1 MFLKRIRSRR
11 QEARRKT
18 PVILAPFGDQAW
30 YPSLISPRL
39 RIMVYWPY
47 LAIDAQLGQVHTL
60 RPVRARDRPRVTRDA
75 LRSSDMAVQL
85 IKVLLVEDSRDVA
98 KTLEKMLR
106 DALPRPR
113 QLQTA
118 PLGPTFEVKWVATL
132 EAAIKQL
139 RKGNV
144 DVVLLDLSLPDSNG
158 LETFHKAHAAAPH
171 IPTVVLTAIDDDTM
185 AIRAVRSGAQDYLVK
200 GQVDGN
206 LLARSI
212 RYAIERQRA
221 EDAVRRRNEEL
232 TLLNRATQAL
242 ISSLDLDQ
250 VLTTFLEE
258 TRQLLGVEICS
269 AWLLDQARGE
279 LICQQATGPRS
290 EVVRG
295 WRLAV
300 GQGIAGWVASQGESV
315 IVPDVTADERHF
327 GEIDAR
333 SGLGLRSIL
342 SVPLRTQTQVVGVLQ
357 AMDTQTDRFDETDL
371 TLLELLAPTAAVAI
385 ANAQL
390 YRQARQDAA
399 ELKARNEELDTFAH
413 TVAHDLKNPLTTILT
428 FADLVEEDCAQ
439 QSITEDTRRYAQHI
453 TQNARKMQTIIE
465 ELLLLAGVRRAEDV
479 SMVPLDMGG
488 IVAEALQRLNQMIEE
503 HHAQIVLPP
512 SWPSALGHAPWM
524 EEVWVNYIS
533 NAIKY
538 GGQPPRVELGAK
550 ILGDDT
556 VLFGVRDNGR
566 GLSAEDQSR
575 LFTPFTRL
583 DQVSTKGHGLGLS
596 IVRRI
601 IEKMG
606 GQVGVDS
613 EIGRGSVFY
622 FTLPAVPPA

>member
-1 MFLKRIRSRR
+1 
-11 QEARRKT
+11 
-18 PVILAPFGDQAW
+18 
-30 YPSLISPRL
+30 
-39 RIMVYWPY
+39 
-47 LAIDAQLGQVHTL
+47 
-60 RPVRARDRPRVTRDA
+60 
-75 LRSSDMAVQL
+75 MAVQL
-85 IKVLLVEDSRDVA
+85 IRVLLVEDSRDVA

-106 DALPRPR
+106 DALPRGR

-118 PLGPTFEVKWVATL
+118 PLGPIFEVKWVATL

-139 RKGNV
+139 GKRNV
-144 DVVLLDLSLPDSNG
+144 DVVLLDLSLPDSSG

-171 IPTVVLTAIDDDTM
+171 IPTVVLTAIDDDTL

-221 EDAVRRRNEEL
+221 EDAVRQRNEEL

-258 TRQLLGVEICS
+258 TRQLLGVDICS
-269 AWLLDQARGE
+269 AWLLDQTRSE
-279 LICQQATGPRS
+279 LVCQQATGPRS

-295 WRLAV
+295 WRLAI
-300 GQGIAGWVASQGESV
+300 GQGIAGWVASHGESV
-315 IVPDVTADERHF
+315 IVPDATTDDRHF
-327 GEIDAR
+327 GEVDAR

-342 SVPLRTQTQVVGVLQ
+342 SVPLRTQAQVVGVLQ
-357 AMDTQTDRFDETDL
+357 AMDTQTNRFDQTDL

-390 YRQARQDAA
+390 YRQARQDAV

-439 QSITEDTRRYAQHI
+439 RSVTEDTRRYAQQI

-479 SMVPLDMGG
+479 SMVPLDMAS
-488 IVAEALQRLNQMIEE
+488 IVSEALQRLNQMIEE
-503 HHAQIVLPP
+503 YNAQIVLPP
-512 SWPSALGHAPWM
+512 SWPTALGYAPWM

-550 ILGDDT
+550 TLEDGK

-613 EIGRGSVFY
+613 EVGRGSVFY
-622 FTLPAVPPA
+622 FTLPAAPSD